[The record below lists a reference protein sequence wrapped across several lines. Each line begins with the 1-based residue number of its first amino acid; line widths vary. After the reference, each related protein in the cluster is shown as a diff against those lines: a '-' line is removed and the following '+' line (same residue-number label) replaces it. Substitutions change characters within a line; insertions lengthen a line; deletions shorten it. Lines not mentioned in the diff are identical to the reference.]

1 MAIVTVAVESS
12 NNDYANVVFYEYDG
26 DGNLLSTYW
35 LPPDQ
40 TARRMRLLGAT
51 PDYGLLV
58 NLAAPQLTTSFP
70 PTPENFTNVIA
81 YTFDFVNFS
90 PVGVDATLWNV
101 YPDDEYSSG
110 LRTEEGTQKYVRDNL
125 LSNDGGATWFEPALT
140 PPAPAFSPTW
150 VLEDLFVTVPDST
163 VATSE
168 DGLTWGSLATSADG
182 LTWDYL
188 SIGLMSPDVP
198 APIVAGGKTGS
209 TYYVVDGNGLVY
221 TASSLAGPYTV
232 VGYLSTTTID
242 VRHGYWINNPI
253 CYTYGGRSFIVH
265 QQPFGGDVDIFEV
278 TPTAVNFVA
287 SFRGLFGSPI
297 SGSNVAFAE
306 GKIYC
311 VRHGQLG
318 IFQISDLS
326 LTYAPA
332 FDDPASQS
340 FCGFTPRKAYVSAI
354 PGRSRTPGGAPLPLP
369 VIPPPFWRDHTVTY
383 ELP

>member
-12 NNDYANVVFYEYDG
+12 NNDYKNVVFYEYDG

-40 TARRMRLLGAT
+40 TASRMRLLGAT

-58 NLAAPQLTTSFP
+58 NLAEPQLTTSFP

-81 YTFDFVNFS
+81 YTSDFVNFS

-125 LSNDGGATWFEPALT
+125 LSNDGGATWFAPALT
-140 PPAPAFSPTW
+140 PPAPAFPHTW

-163 VATSE
+163 V
-168 DGLTWGSLATSADG
+168 GSLATSADG
-182 LTWDYL
+182 LTWNYL
-188 SIGLMSPDVP
+188 SFHLMTLDGLGNV
-198 APIVAGGKTGS
+198 PIVAGGKTGS
-209 TYYVVDGNGLVY
+209 TYYVVDGDGAVY
-221 TASSLAGPYTV
+221 TAPSLAGPYDMSLPV
-232 VGYLSTTTID
+232 VGYQSSWSIG
-242 VRHGYWINNPI
+242 VRDGYGINNPI

-265 QQPFGGDVDIFEV
+265 QQPFGGNVDIFEV

-287 SFRGLFGSPI
+287 SFRGMFGSPI

-306 GKIYC
+306 GKIYS
-311 VRHGQLG
+311 VRHKQLG

-354 PGRSRTPGGAPLPLP
+354 PGSSRTPGGGSLPLP